1 MMEAST
7 VRSSMELRDHYSDIS
22 KLCHESHQPVI
33 ITVDGQED
41 TAVMS
46 FHTYRQMEAELELL
60 RTLAE
65 AENDVVGNR
74 IAPATDCFAN
84 IRASIQKEFQ

>member
-1 MMEAST
+1 MGTSA
-7 VRSSMELRDHYSDIS
+7 VRSSLELRDHYSDIS
-22 KLCHESHQPVI
+22 KLCHESHMPVI

-46 FHTYRQMEAELELL
+46 LRAYRQMEAELELL

-65 AENDVVGNR
+65 AEEDAAAGR
-74 IAPATDCFAN
+74 IAPATDCFSN
-84 IRASIQKEFQ
+84 IRASLQKEFG

>member
-1 MMEAST
+1 MGTST
-7 VRSSMELRDHYSDIS
+7 VRSSLELRDHYSDIS
-22 KLCHESHQPVI
+22 KLCHESHKPVI

-65 AENDVVGNR
+65 AEDDVAAGR
-74 IAPATDCFAN
+74 IAPVADCFAN
-84 IRASIQKEFQ
+84 IRTILQKEFQ